1 MRHLNY
7 THLLY
12 FWTVAREGSVARAA
26 EVLHLTPQ
34 TISGQLKLLEQVVG
48 EPLFHRVGRG
58 LALSETGHVV
68 NHYAEEIFSLGS
80 ELAQRVKSKQALSLD
95 NFRVGV
101 VSSIAKII
109 ALKLIEPAFALQDK
123 LRIICTENDL
133 EYLLADLAVHRLD
146 LVISDKPIPSTGTS
160 IKAYSHRIGASA
172 IGFFAHTEIA
182 RQHDQKFPQSLNN
195 FPVLLPTGQN
205 ALRLS
210 LDDWFDRVAVTP
222 QVIAEFDDSALMKA
236 CGQHGLGVF
245 PAPIAIRDEIESM
258 YYSRMIGSVDGVEE
272 TYFAISPERKL
283 KHPAVL
289 AITETARKNLF
300 GQSQ

>member
-48 EPLFHRVGRG
+48 ESLFNRVGRG
-58 LALSETGHVV
+58 LVLSETGHVV
-68 NHYAEEIFSLGS
+68 NHYAEEIFNLGS

-109 ALKLIEPAFALQDK
+109 ALKLIEPAFELKDK

-146 LVISDKPIPSTGTS
+146 LVISDRPMPTTGTS
-160 IKAYSHRIGASA
+160 IKAYSHRIGASP
-172 IGFFAHTEIA
+172 ISFFAHTSIA
-182 RQHDQKFPQSLNN
+182 RQHYKKFPKSLDN
-195 FPVLLPTGQN
+195 FPMLLPTSQN
-205 ALRLS
+205 ALRHG
-210 LDDWFDRVAVTP
+210 LDDWFEKMDINP
-222 QVIAEFDDSALMKA
+222 QIIAEFDDSALMKA
-236 CGQHGLGVF
+236 CGQDGFGVF
-245 PAPIAIRDEIESM
+245 PAPTAITSEVETM
-258 YYSRMIGSVDGVEE
+258 YHARKIGSVDSVEE
-272 TYFAISPERKL
+272 TYYAISPERKL

-289 AITETARKNLF
+289 AITETARKNLLYE
-300 GQSQ
+300 